1 MKPSFLY
8 LLILLSFCSCVKNSL
23 TNSPIKEKRIYG
35 KYVLK
40 DKQNETIL
48 ILNSNHTFQY
58 IKKENNIIVL
68 NEKGAFEYY
77 RTTQYNKI
85 YLVVNVEKIPDPS
98 VQYLYKGYRFYVCS
112 FWGKI
117 RIGWSISV
125 DPDGAPATPWLKKVE

>member
-8 LLILLSFCSCVKNSL
+8 LLFLLLFCSCVKNSL

-40 DKQNETIL
+40 DKQTETIL

>member
-68 NEKGAFEYY
+68 NEIGAFEYY
-77 RTTQYNKI
+77 RTTQYNILDMFVDTDK
-85 YLVVNVEKIPDPS
+85 VPDPS
-98 VQYLYKGYRFYVCS
+98 VHYLYERYLFYVCS

>member
-8 LLILLSFCSCVKNSL
+8 LLFLLLLCSCVKNSL

-58 IKKENNIIVL
+58 IKRENNIIVL
-68 NEKGAFEYY
+68 NEKGAFEYS
-77 RTTQYNKI
+77 RITNYNMLYMFVDTDK
-85 YLVVNVEKIPDPS
+85 VPDPS
-98 VQYLYKGYRFYVCS
+98 VHYLYERYLFYVCS

-117 RIGWSISV
+117 RIGWSRGV
-125 DPDGAPATPWLKKVE
+125 DPDGAPARPWLKKVE

>member
-58 IKKENNIIVL
+58 IKRENNIIVL

-77 RTTQYNKI
+77 RTTQYNILDMFVDTDK
-85 YLVVNVEKIPDPS
+85 VPDPS
-98 VQYLYKGYRFYVCS
+98 VHYLYERYLFYVCS

>member
-58 IKKENNIIVL
+58 IKRENNIIVL
-68 NEKGAFEYY
+68 NEKGAFEYS
-77 RTTQYNKI
+77 RITNYNMLYMFVDTDK
-85 YLVVNVEKIPDPS
+85 VPDPS
-98 VQYLYKGYRFYVCS
+98 VHYLYERYLFYVCS

-117 RIGWSISV
+117 RIGWSRGV
-125 DPDGAPATPWLKKVE
+125 DPDGAPARPWLKKVE

>member
-1 MKPSFLY
+1 MKPAFLY
-8 LLILLSFCSCVKNSL
+8 LLILLLFCSCVKNSL

-68 NEKGAFEYY
+68 NEKGAYEYY

-98 VQYLYKGYRFYVCS
+98 VQYLYKGYPQLA
-112 FWGKI
+112 
-117 RIGWSISV
+117 RICN
-125 DPDGAPATPWLKKVE
+125 PCFN

>member
-1 MKPSFLY
+1 MKPAFLY

-58 IKKENNIIVL
+58 IKRENNIIVL
-68 NEKGAFEYY
+68 NEKGAFEYS
-77 RTTQYNKI
+77 RITNYNMLYMFVDTDK
-85 YLVVNVEKIPDPS
+85 VPDPS
-98 VQYLYKGYRFYVCS
+98 VHYLYERYLFYVCS

-117 RIGWSISV
+117 RIGWSRGV
-125 DPDGAPATPWLKKVE
+125 DPDGAPARPWLKKVE